1 MNELVLAFNVVF
13 PLCLMMSLGYLL
25 RMLHVLKEPLISQ
38 LTRLCFQVFLPFL
51 LFINVYQSDFEE
63 IFKPKL
69 IGYAIAIVFIT
80 FIVVSVIAS
89 KCVKQTNRKGV
100 VIQGIFRSNYI
111 LFGLP
116 IAAALFGKENTG
128 TTAVLIAFVVPLFNV
143 LSIIILDIYKEGKI
157 NYKRT
162 LKDILK
168 NPLIIASFLAFVFI
182 ILHIQLPTAIITTIE
197 DIAGIAT
204 PLALLAL
211 GAGFAFKAAGTNLNL
226 LMIVAACKLVIVP
239 LIWIPIS
246 LMLGFKGMELG
257 AIMTLLAAPT
267 AVSSFTMAES
277 MKGDSE
283 LAGQIVV
290 ITSTLS
296 IVTLF
301 MWITILK
308 MFHLF

>member
-69 IGYAIAIVFIT
+69 IGYAITIVFIT

-143 LSIIILDIYKEGKI
+143 LSIIILDIFKEGKI

-162 LKDILK
+162 LQDILK

-204 PLALLAL
+204 PLALLTL
-211 GAGFAFKAAGTNLNL
+211 GAGFAFKAAGTNLNV
-226 LMIVAACKLVIVP
+226 LMIVAACKLVILP

-296 IVTLF
+296 IITLF
-301 MWITILK
+301 MWITVLK

>member
-69 IGYAIAIVFIT
+69 IGYATSIVFIT
-80 FIVVSVIAS
+80 FIVVSIIAS

-157 NYKRT
+157 NCKRT

>member
-69 IGYAIAIVFIT
+69 IGYATSIVFIT
-80 FIVVSVIAS
+80 FIVVSIIAS

-143 LSIIILDIYKEGKI
+143 LSIIILDIFKEGKI

-162 LKDILK
+162 LQDILK

-204 PLALLAL
+204 PLALLTL
-211 GAGFAFKAAGTNLNL
+211 GAGFAFKAAGTNLNV
-226 LMIVAACKLVIVP
+226 LMIVAACKLVILP

-296 IVTLF
+296 IITLF
-301 MWITILK
+301 MWITVLK

>member
-69 IGYAIAIVFIT
+69 IGYATSIVFIT
-80 FIVVSVIAS
+80 FIVVSIIAS

-143 LSIIILDIYKEGKI
+143 LSIIILDIFKEGKI

-162 LKDILK
+162 LQDILK

-204 PLALLAL
+204 PLALLTL
-211 GAGFAFKAAGTNLNL
+211 GAGFAFKAAGTNLNV
-226 LMIVAACKLVIVP
+226 LMIVAACKLVILP

-246 LMLGFKGMELG
+246 LMLGFKGIELG
-257 AIMTLLAAPT
+257 AIVTLLAAPT

-301 MWITILK
+301 MWITVLK